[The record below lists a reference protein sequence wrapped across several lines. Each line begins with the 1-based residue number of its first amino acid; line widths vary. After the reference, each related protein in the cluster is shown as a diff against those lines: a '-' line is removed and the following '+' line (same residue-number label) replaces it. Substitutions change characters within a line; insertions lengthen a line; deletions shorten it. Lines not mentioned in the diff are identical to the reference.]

1 VADVVARHVA
11 RLREFAAG
19 GGVSVD
25 ALRGWGYGGGT
36 T

>member
-1 VADVVARHVA
+1 VA
-11 RLREFAAG
+11 RLREFASG
-19 GGVSVD
+19 GGLGED